1 MTSGTQR
8 NPVLVSLSTSVPLL
22 AAALALLCPAASAA
36 AGGSAD
42 LNTPAYHIVTDAAHT
57 NLNTGDFEMPHKV
70 HLTRPGTDAVADSA
84 HGNSKLGTASLIG
97 NVVVHDSGNAPEAGA
112 TNGYSGSG
120 PATLLCDQLE
130 IDSKA
135 KLYTATGHV
144 HFTQGTRSGTADKA
158 ILNRGSGMLHL
169 EGSVRL
175 TDNGSTLT
183 GDSVDYNLNT
193 KDADVHG
200 NPAVMSQPANQP
212 PQPAKSQPVKS
223 SSAKSQSVKSQSPKT
238 TPKPAPSRKP

>member
-1 MTSGTQR
+1 VMVR
-8 NPVLVSLSTSVPLL
+8 SVPLL
-22 AAALALLCPAASAA
+22 AAALALLCSTASAA
-36 AGGSAD
+36 QSGTAD

-84 HGNSKLGTASLIG
+84 HGNSKLGTASLVG

-112 TNGYSGSG
+112 QNGYNGSG

-130 IDSKA
+130 IDAKA

-144 HFTQGTRSGTADKA
+144 HFTQGTRSGTADRA
-158 ILNRGSGMLHL
+158 VLNRGSGMLHL
-169 EGSVRL
+169 EGSVHL
-175 TDNGSTLT
+175 SDNGSTLS

-193 KDADVHG
+193 KDAQVHG
-200 NPAVMSQPANQP
+200 SPAVMSQPANQP
-212 PQPAKSQPVKS
+212 PQPAR
-223 SSAKSQSVKSQSPKT
+223 SQSPKPQAPKT
-238 TPKPAPSRKP
+238 KPPKTQPKPTATPTRRP

>member
-1 MTSGTQR
+1 
-8 NPVLVSLSTSVPLL
+8 
-22 AAALALLCPAASAA
+22 
-36 AGGSAD
+36 

-112 TNGYSGSG
+112 QNGYSGSG

-144 HFTQGTRSGTADKA
+144 HFSQGTRSGTADKA
-158 ILNRGSGMLHL
+158 ILNRASGMLHL

-175 TDNGSTLT
+175 SDNGSTLA

-193 KDADVHG
+193 KDAEVHG
-200 NPAVMSQPANQP
+200 SPAVMSQPANQP
-212 PQPAKSQPVKS
+212 AQPAKSQPPKPPPNANS
-223 SSAKSQSVKSQSPKT
+223 SPPKT
-238 TPKPAPSRKP
+238 KPKPAPTRKP